1 MNKIKNML
9 REPLLHFMLIGA
21 GLFLIFGL
29 TQEKSSSAP
38 NRIVVGAGQVEQLYA
53 QFEQTWMRS
62 PTEKEL
68 ANLVKT
74 YVRDE
79 VYYLE
84 ALAMGL
90 DQNDP
95 LIRRRMRQKLEFILE
110 DLTAVEAD
118 EESLIAFLKQH
129 PEKFRVEPRVS
140 FSQLYLNPDKHQDFE
155 ANAKNI
161 LESLDKGTAP
171 ESLGDPTMLQY
182 EYKLV
187 TQSEIARWF
196 GEEFSIDVVGLKPG
210 VWNGPVFSRIG
221 FHLVLIANQVA
232 GRLPELEE
240 VRDQVEQEY
249 LHQRQQELKE
259 MAYQKLLEGYE
270 VDIVP
275 LSTAVTRQAGNKG
288 EAIALIPTGEA
299 GQ

>member
-1 MNKIKNML
+1 MRVIKKL
-9 REPLLHFMLIGA
+9 LYEPLVHFMLIGA

-29 TQEKSSSAP
+29 TQEKSSSAS
-38 NRIVVGAGQVEQLYA
+38 NRIVVSPGQVEQLNA
-53 QFEQTWMRS
+53 QFERTWMRS
-62 PTEKEL
+62 PTQEEL
-68 ANLVKT
+68 DGLVKNH
-74 YVRDE
+74 VRDE

-110 DLTAVEAD
+110 DLTAVEAG
-118 EESLIAFLKQH
+118 EESLITYLKQH
-129 PEKFRVEPRVS
+129 PDKFRVEPRVS
-140 FSQLYLNPDKHQDFE
+140 FSQLYLNPDKHQNFE
-155 ANAKNI
+155 ADTKDI
-161 LESLDKGTAP
+161 LENLNKGKDP

-182 EYKLV
+182 QYKLV

-196 GEEFSIDVVGLKPG
+196 GEEFSMEVVGLKPG
-210 VWNGPVFSRIG
+210 VWKGPLFSRIG
-221 FHLVLIANQVA
+221 FHLVWIEDKVA

-240 VRDQVEQEY
+240 VRDQVEREY
-249 LHQRQQELKE
+249 LRQRQQELKD

-270 VDIVP
+270 VDIAP
-275 LSTAVTRQAGNKG
+275 LSTAATRQAGNKG
-288 EAIALIPTGEA
+288 EVIAVTPTGEA